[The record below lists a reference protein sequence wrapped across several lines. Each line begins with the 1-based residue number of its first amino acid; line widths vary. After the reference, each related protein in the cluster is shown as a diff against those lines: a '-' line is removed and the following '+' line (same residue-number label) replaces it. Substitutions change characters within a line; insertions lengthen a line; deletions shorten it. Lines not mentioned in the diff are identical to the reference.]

1 MKHLTASTSPS
12 PFSGENW
19 FDPLEDAIRFR
30 VRAFIEAVV
39 AEEAQA
45 ALGGRARYQRSGAP
59 KGYRNGHRHRQ
70 LVGTF
75 GALTV
80 SLPRVRLLDGDGG
93 EKEWRSQTI
102 QAYKRLTKRAEA
114 IIANTYL
121 AGTNTRRVRR
131 ALAGLFGGKVG
142 KDAVSRAW
150 RKVKTD
156 WESWQARD
164 LSGEDIVRLILD
176 GTGVKAR
183 LDGRVLSIPLLVVLG
198 VRRDGQKVLLAVKNM
213 GGETEAAWRHVL
225 EDLLGRGLKAP
236 ELLIVDGGKGLEA
249 ALASLWSDIP
259 VQRCTVHKERNLL
272 AHAPKALH
280 DEVKTDYT
288 DMMYA
293 ENAEQVR
300 KKRKAFLA
308 KWRLRCR
315 GVADSLEQA
324 GERLF
329 TFLRYPPQQWKSLRT
344 TNAIERLHGE
354 FKRRVKTQCALPNAE
369 TASGP
374 PVDVL
379 RSRGCGYSSGFP
391 RVRRLRRRV
400 RRRGFLLRAGSRS
413 RPPSSPTARPRI
425 WRRSGPCREPCWISH
440 WSAAIGGSDMPY
452 REFHPRARFR
462 QTPPG
467 ACRSMEI
474 PRFPPDSPSA
484 LTVPFMKGCR
494 PHQTQRLLRAS

>member
-1 MKHLTASTSPS
+1 MPPTGKR
-12 PFSGENW
+12 GEV
-19 FDPLEDAIRFR
+19 LK
-30 VRAFIEAVV
+30 
-39 AEEAQA
+39 AQ
-45 ALGGRARYQRSGAP
+45 G
-59 KGYRNGHRHRQ
+59 
-70 LVGTF
+70 
-75 GALTV
+75 
-80 SLPRVRLLDGDGG
+80 
-93 EKEWRSQTI
+93 
-102 QAYKRLTKRAEA
+102 
-114 IIANTYL
+114 
-121 AGTNTRRVRR
+121 TRRQKRQHQ
-131 ALAGLFGGKVG
+131 
-142 KDAVSRAW
+142 AVTEGNPIKPGDQRT
-150 RKVKTD
+150 V
-156 WESWQARD
+156 EQAVHLR
-164 LSGEDIVRLILD
+164 

-259 VQRCTVHKERNLL
+259 VQPCTVHKERNLL

-280 DEVKTDYT
+280 DEVKADYT

-315 GVADSLEQA
+315 GVADSLEEA

-369 TASGP
+369 TAAMLFWALMASGQITM
-374 PVDVL
+374 
-379 RSRGCGYSSGFP
+379 
-391 RVRRLRRRV
+391 RRV
-400 RRRGFLLRAGSRS
+400 GGWQTLDQAPDKSRACQLSQSVFTLRQARLTASLPTLPPNRPASARRTRRVLVPARYVLAIIASARLVSR
-413 RPPSSPTARPRI
+413 
-425 WRRSGPCREPCWISH
+425 
-440 WSAAIGGSDMPY
+440 
-452 REFHPRARFR
+452 
-462 QTPPG
+462 
-467 ACRSMEI
+467 
-474 PRFPPDSPSA
+474 
-484 LTVPFMKGCR
+484 L
-494 PHQTQRLLRAS
+494 